1 MMFKLDRG
9 LFLLVS
15 ALSFAACRGDEGD
28 TSASSSS
35 SSAGTD
41 SNSSTGEGTPT
52 TTGAT
57 DSTSGSG
64 SGDGTTTTG
73 DTPTTTNNSAGFITT
88 ATDSS
93 GDTNT
98 GPLPNGSQCASDD
111 DCESMNCFSTLG
123 GMVAFCADCNEDQ
136 DCVDAGT
143 GIGCTPDLQSQSAV
157 CTQGELGDGCQTDA
171 ACMGDL
177 HCAPV
182 IDSGGLLPTTFCG
195 ECAESSDCMNGQLC
209 SPKFN
214 AMSFDGNTA
223 CVDPGSVPNNDLCP
237 DGQDG
242 DAACMS
248 GHCETISVMGLLQVP
263 VCGECSSDADCM
275 NGETCT
281 PGEVGM
287 TGIAGSTCDA
297 P

>member
-1 MMFKLDRG
+1 MTFKLDLSARV
-9 LFLLVS
+9 FASVVLL
-15 ALSFAACRGDEGD
+15 AACRGDDPGEP
-28 TSASSSS
+28 
-35 SSAGTD
+35 
-41 SNSSTGEGTPT
+41 TGGST
-52 TTGAT
+52 TTPNTTSGD
-57 DSTSGSG
+57 DSTTGPSVP
-64 SGDGTTTTG
+64 TTG
-73 DTPTTTNNSAGFITT
+73 DDTTGPVDPTTSTTDPLTSTTDNTNGFITT
-88 ATDSS
+88 QSTTD
-93 GDTNT
+93 DPTNT
-98 GPLPNGSQCASDD
+98 APQPNGEPCADD
-111 DCESMNCFSTLG
+111 SECESMHCYTSILSMG
-123 GMVAFCADCNEDQ
+123 QGVCSECEEDQ

-143 GIGCTPDLQSQSAV
+143 GIGCTPDLLSMSAV
-157 CTQGELGDGCQTDA
+157 CTPGALGDGCQTDA
-171 ACMGDL
+171 ACMDGL

-287 TGIAGSTCDA
+287 SGIAGSTCDA